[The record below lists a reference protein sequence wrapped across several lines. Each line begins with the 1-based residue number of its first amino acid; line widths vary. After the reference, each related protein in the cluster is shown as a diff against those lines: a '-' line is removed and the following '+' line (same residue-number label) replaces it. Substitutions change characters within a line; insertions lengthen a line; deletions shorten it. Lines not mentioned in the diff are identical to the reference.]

1 MLFTSR
7 KASKHPTS
15 PTLLTGQKSDRLQ
28 TPGALI
34 PTFPISPSCLSSHLP
49 TGRDEAGGHAW
60 GPTTG
65 GTHSPGGSWKLAGS
79 WMVAVGGPLG
89 TTSGR
94 GPPAATART
103 AGAPAE
109 GAEGAGQP
117 GTLAA
122 GLPHAGAGPPAEEP
136 AGGCSGCPPGISL
149 TGAAAAAAGALME
162 KEKEKVRGAAGS
174 RRAPRRPAASL
185 SDQALPRPAARR
197 PAHMVTPPPT
207 AQRPHV
213 GPASPAGGRERGR
226 AEGGPGPPA
235 RPTAAAPSP
244 ALPQASQG
252 PRPAAARRVYSAM
265 RRTRRR
271 SGSAPG
277 RAASRGGAGGI
288 PWRCG
293 GLGCAA
299 ALGKQPRPF
308 MALPVTR

>member
-1 MLFTSR
+1 MQKVALRGSFHIHPESASGALSTPNSARLKPPVLSTSR
-7 KASKHPTS
+7 KASEHPIS
-15 PTLLTGQKSDRLQ
+15 PTLLTGQKSDRLP

-34 PTFPISPSCLSSHLP
+34 PTLPISPSFLSSHLP
-49 TGRDEAGGHAW
+49 MRRDEAGGHAW
-60 GPTTG
+60 GSAAG

-94 GPPAATART
+94 GPPAAAARI
-103 AGAPAE
+103 AGGPAE

-117 GTLAA
+117 DTLAA
-122 GLPHAGAGPPAEEP
+122 GLPHAGAGPPAGEP

-149 TGAAAAAAGALME
+149 TGAAAAAGALME
-162 KEKEKVRGAAGS
+162 KEKARGAVGS

-197 PAHMVTPPPT
+197 PAHMVTPLPT
-207 AQRPHV
+207 AQQPHV

-244 ALPQASQG
+244 ALPRASQG

-271 SGSAPG
+271 
-277 RAASRGGAGGI
+277 
-288 PWRCG
+288 
-293 GLGCAA
+293 
-299 ALGKQPRPF
+299 
-308 MALPVTR
+308 